1 MNAIKG
7 CQGLSFFFKYKFL
20 DNLHYAAN
28 NPLSMI
34 LCNFKEKER
43 NKRIIGCVGKVIYK
57 TCYFFY
63 ISSRPRAKGT
73 VTHMCFQKKK
83 KKNYKSSYI
92 KRNPNTF
99 FLHFFLFIIIA
110 LFSFSLFLHRTGKMR
125 LTAILFTS
133 ITLLSTNTFA
143 AKLDKR
149 CSLRREPITMKN
161 GLVCVDTLK

>member
-1 MNAIKG
+1 MLEKLFIK
-7 CQGLSFFFKYKFL
+7 LATFFISLL
-20 DNLHYAAN
+20 DPEQKELLH
-28 NPLSMI
+28 
-34 LCNFKEKER
+34 
-43 NKRIIGCVGKVIYK
+43 
-57 TCYFFY
+57 TCA
-63 ISSRPRAKGT
+63 SR
-73 VTHMCFQKKK
+73 KKK

>member
-1 MNAIKG
+1 VLEKLFIK
-7 CQGLSFFFKYKFL
+7 LATFFISLL
-20 DNLHYAAN
+20 DPEKKELLH
-28 NPLSMI
+28 
-34 LCNFKEKER
+34 
-43 NKRIIGCVGKVIYK
+43 
-57 TCYFFY
+57 TCA
-63 ISSRPRAKGT
+63 SR
-73 VTHMCFQKKK
+73 